1 MSFIFKVA
9 HNHRSTSNEQNYII
23 MPTNTGMIQ
32 PQYIAPLAPHQINQY
47 PSHSLYAMC
56 SSGHGSTQNIPET
69 HKSMWA
75 INPLCTS
82 NGGNFFENFFFES
95 KLF

>member
-1 MSFIFKVA
+1 
-9 HNHRSTSNEQNYII
+9 
-23 MPTNTGMIQ
+23 MPTNAGII
-32 PQYIAPLAPHQINQY
+32 PSQYAPHQINQY

-56 SSGHGSTQNIPET
+56 SSSQGSTQNIPET

-82 NGGNFFENFFFES
+82 NGGNILFEKKKYTNC
-95 KLF
+95 

>member
-1 MSFIFKVA
+1 
-9 HNHRSTSNEQNYII
+9 
-23 MPTNTGMIQ
+23 MPTNTGIP
-32 PQYIAPLAPHQINQY
+32 PQYIAPHQINQY

-56 SSGHGSTQNIPET
+56 SSSHGSTQNIPET

-82 NGGNFFENFFFES
+82 NAGNIWLFCENVANINDFEVVSSVGGFCVD
-95 KLF
+95 

>member
-1 MSFIFKVA
+1 MYFIVA
-9 HNHRSTSNEQNYII
+9 HNHHTNEENYII
-23 MPTNTGMIQ
+23 MATNSGVIP
-32 PQYIAPLAPHQINQY
+32 PQYSAPLAPHQINHY

-56 SSGHGSTQNIPET
+56 SSSHGSTQNIPDT

-82 NGGNFFENFFFES
+82 NGGNLLKAFEKS
-95 KLF
+95 R